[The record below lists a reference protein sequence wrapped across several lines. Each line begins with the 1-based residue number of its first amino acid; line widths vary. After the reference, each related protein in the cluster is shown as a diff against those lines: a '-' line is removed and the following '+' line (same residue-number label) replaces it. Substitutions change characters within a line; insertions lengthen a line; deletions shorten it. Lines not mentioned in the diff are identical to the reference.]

1 MLATVAISAQMAYF
15 AASLDEANIPLHHY
29 GFELMHDTAMPHSPL
44 SQMLGLFRLMRP
56 KQWIKN
62 GFVLAP
68 LVFSGAFV
76 DAGAVKRALLA
87 VLLFCI
93 ASSATYII
101 NDIHDMERDRRH
113 PKKSKTRPLAA
124 GIVSVTAAL
133 MLLAGLYAVLVW
145 AWFVAPKVVMVI
157 AAYLLLNFAYTF
169 VLKHQPV
176 VDIFTIAIGFVLRV
190 YAGAMALDV
199 PVSSWM
205 FITTLCLAL
214 YLAAV
219 KRRQELSQSGAEG
232 RKVLEKYSVALV
244 DRYAE
249 MSATGALLFYSMF
262 VMSAKPELVITV
274 PLVLFGLFR
283 YWFVV
288 EALDGGESPTDA
300 LLADWQLLLTVVL
313 WVAVCIWTLRP
324 LQG

>member
-1 MLATVAISAQMAYF
+1 
-15 AASLDEANIPLHHY
+15 
-29 GFELMHDTAMPHSPL
+29 MHDNVVGRSPL
-44 SQMLGLFRLMRP
+44 AHILGLLKLMRP
-56 KQWIKN
+56 KHWVKN

-68 LVFSGAFV
+68 LVFSGAFLDV
-76 DAGAVKRALLA
+76 GAVSHAILA
-87 VLLFCI
+87 ALLFCI
-93 ASSATYII
+93 GSSSSYII
-101 NDIHDMERDRRH
+101 NDMHDIERDRRH
-113 PKKSKTRPLAA
+113 PTKSETRPLAA
-124 GIVSVTAAL
+124 GIVSVPNAL
-133 MLLAGLYAVLVW
+133 ILLAALYAVLVW
-145 AWFVAPKVVMVI
+145 GWFVAPGVVMVI
-157 AAYLLLNFAYTF
+157 AAYLVLNLAYTF

-219 KRRQELSQSGAEG
+219 KRRQEISQSGTEG
-232 RKVLEKYSVALV
+232 RKVLEKYSVSLV
-244 DRYAE
+244 DRYAA

-288 EALDGGESPTDA
+288 EVLEGGESPTDA

-313 WVAVCIWTLRP
+313 WVAASVWVLWP
-324 LQG
+324 VQG

>member
-1 MLATVAISAQMAYF
+1 
-15 AASLDEANIPLHHY
+15 
-29 GFELMHDTAMPHSPL
+29 MHDTVMVRSPL
-44 SQMLGLFRLMRP
+44 AQMLGLIKLMRP

-68 LVFSGAFV
+68 LVFSGAFLE
-76 DAGAVKRALLA
+76 ANAVNHALFA
-87 VLLFCI
+87 VFLFCA

-101 NDIHDMERDRRH
+101 NDMHDIERDRRH

-124 GIVSVTAAL
+124 GMVSVPAAL
-133 MLLAGLYAVLVW
+133 ILLAGLYSILFW
-145 AWFVAPKVVMVI
+145 GWFAASKVVMVI
-157 AAYLLLNFAYTF
+157 AAYLAINLAYTF

-219 KRRQELSQSGAEG
+219 KRRQELNQSGTEG
-232 RKVLEKYSVALV
+232 RKVLEKYSVSLI

-262 VMSAKPELVITV
+262 VMSTKPTLVITV

-300 LLADWQLLLTVVL
+300 LMADWQLLFTVVL
-313 WVAVCIWTLRP
+313 WVAACGWALWPVR
-324 LQG
+324 G

>member
-1 MLATVAISAQMAYF
+1 MSPNAGSR
-15 AASLDEANIPLHHY
+15 N
-29 GFELMHDTAMPHSPL
+29 DTARVRSPL
-44 SQMLGLFRLMRP
+44 VQTLGLIQLMRP

-62 GFVLAP
+62 SFVLAP
-68 LVFSGAFV
+68 LVFSGAFLNI
-76 DAGAVKRALLA
+76 DAVGRALLA
-87 VLLFCI
+87 MVLFCVG
-93 ASSATYII
+93 SSATYIV

-124 GIVSVTAAL
+124 GVVSVPAAL
-133 MLLAGLYAVLVW
+133 TLLAVLYAVLVW
-145 AWFVAPKVVMVI
+145 GWFIAPKVVTVI
-157 AAYLLLNFAYTF
+157 AAYLLLNLAYTF

-176 VDIFTIAIGFVLRV
+176 VDIFTVAIGFVLRV

-219 KRRQELSQSGAEG
+219 KRRQELSQSGTEG
-232 RKVLEKYSVALV
+232 RKVLEKYSISLV

-262 VMSAKPELVITV
+262 VISAKPQLVITV

-300 LLADWQLLLTVVL
+300 LLSDWQLLATVVL
-313 WVAVCIWTLRP
+313 WVAACGWTLWP
-324 LQG
+324 VQG

>member
-1 MLATVAISAQMAYF
+1 
-15 AASLDEANIPLHHY
+15 
-29 GFELMHDTAMPHSPL
+29 MHDTVMTRSPL
-44 SQMLGLFRLMRP
+44 AQALALIKLMRP
-56 KQWIKN
+56 KQWVKN

-68 LVFSGAFV
+68 LVFSGAFLDV
-76 DAGAVKRALLA
+76 SAVSHALLA
-87 VLLFCI
+87 MLLFCL
-93 ASSATYII
+93 ASSATYIV
-101 NDIHDMERDRRH
+101 NDMHDIERDRRH

-124 GIVSVTAAL
+124 GSVSVPAAL
-133 MLLAGLYAVLVW
+133 VLLAVLYAVLVW
-145 AWFVAPKVVMVI
+145 GWFVAPQAMMVI
-157 AAYLLLNFAYTF
+157 AAYLLLNVAYTF
-169 VLKHQPV
+169 VFKHQPV

-214 YLAAV
+214 YLAAL
-219 KRRQELSQSGAEG
+219 KRRQELSQNGSDG

-262 VMSAKPELVITV
+262 VMSAKPELVITI

-288 EALDGGESPTDA
+288 EAQDGGESPTDA

-313 WVAVCIWTLRP
+313 WVAACAWALWPAR
-324 LQG
+324 G